1 MSAPLVVDLLR
12 ILHECYPCRSYRGF
26 DMSVPLVEA
35 IEDLTSVL
43 LLLQIWRIL
52 HGCSSCCRYIGNYM
66 SATLVA
72 GIEDL
77 T

>member
-1 MSAPLVVDLLR
+1 
-12 ILHECYPCRSYRGF
+12 
-26 DMSVPLVEA
+26 MSVPLVEA

-72 GIEDL
+72 GIGDL